1 MEEELYSRS
10 LAIRQ
15 KGEDTNTWYRLD
27 ADYITHTP
35 PCKPAGSP
43 TLQRRKQSLGEAK
56 RCPKS
61 QQLGEGQR

>member
-15 KGEDTNTWYRLD
+15 RGEDSNTWYRLD

-35 PCKPAGSP
+35 PCKPLAP
-43 TLQRRKQSLGEAK
+43 TLYREGNSLGEAK